1 MSTKYFRKRD
11 RILANDSIIL
21 FMAKTSV
28 DKYEYHRQKSIDKAE
43 QILRGALIE
52 FLKQGY
58 ARTSMDRVALT
69 AGVSKQTLY
78 SHFGDKDGLFTALV
92 KYIAC
97 EEFRVIWSKPLQG
110 EPKQVLRDLANRLLE
125 EVNNS
130 DHLAFSRMIVAES
143 EKRPDLCQIFL
154 SNLVQPAIEVLTGYL
169 KQRSELNLS
178 DPEAAAR
185 IFVGSLIH
193 LIFIQEM
200 LHGKDI
206 IPIEEERMI
215 DSLVELIVRN

>member
-1 MSTKYFRKRD
+1 
-11 RILANDSIIL
+11 
-21 FMAKTSV
+21 MAKASV
-28 DKYEYHRQKSIDKAE
+28 DKYESHRQKSIDKAE
-43 QILRGALIE
+43 QILRGALTE
-52 FLKQGY
+52 FLQQGY

-78 SHFGDKDGLFTALV
+78 SHFGDKNGLFTALV

-97 EEFRVIWSKPLQG
+97 EEFRVVWSKPLQG
-110 EPKQVLRDLANRLLE
+110 EPKQVLRELAHRLLE

-130 DHLAFSRMIVAES
+130 DRLAFARTIVTES
-143 EKRPDLCQIFL
+143 ATRPDLCQIFL
-154 SNLVQPAIEVLTGYL
+154 SNLVQPAIEILTGYL

-200 LHGKDI
+200 LHGKEI
-206 IPIEEERMI
+206 IPIEEKRMI
-215 DSLVELIVRN
+215 DSLIELLMANR